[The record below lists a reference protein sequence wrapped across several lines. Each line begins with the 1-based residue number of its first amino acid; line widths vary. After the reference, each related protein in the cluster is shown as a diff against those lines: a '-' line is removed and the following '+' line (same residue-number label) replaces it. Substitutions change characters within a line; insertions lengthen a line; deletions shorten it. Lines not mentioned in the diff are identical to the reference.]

1 MTLRALRAIPPHCK
15 SSIYGFCCMEGATS
29 NSPPLQVLN
38 LWVLLYGE
46 RYEQCIAP
54 IASSP
59 LFFFW
64 DCIRSTFSRS
74 VLLRLLYKQQST
86 KTPFLVLCLVAP
98 SSW

>member
-1 MTLRALRAIPPHCK
+1 M
-15 SSIYGFCCMEGATS
+15 GFRDIEGATS

-54 IASSP
+54 IASPP
-59 LFFFW
+59 LFFW

-98 SSW
+98 SS